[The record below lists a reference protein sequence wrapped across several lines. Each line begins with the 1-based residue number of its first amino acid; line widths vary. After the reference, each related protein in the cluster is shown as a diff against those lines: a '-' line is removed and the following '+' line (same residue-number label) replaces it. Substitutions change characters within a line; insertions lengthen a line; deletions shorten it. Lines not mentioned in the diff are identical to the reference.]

1 MEEINHSRVSCYGP
15 NDYGTYHSIERCKEI
30 LLDGESHQ
38 IETINDAIEIGEIKG
53 VIECVPEA
61 FEDMGLEINHILKRL
76 YGKACSFAHSAL
88 TNNALLDVYES
99 VEWQYIDRFWNLASS
114 TKAYEEINSD
124 ELEELLSRHS
134 LCISNVMSHYGL
146 VQKFDQHIRAVLSKN
161 IDVAV
166 SIIVGNFGAEVRSKE
181 KIYLPPSL
189 TGSDIDEIVLRYFS
203 ETNPN
208 LNYVQVLM
216 NWPSAAAKDYS
227 PSIEVRVKAKR
238 RYEEL
243 SKQLFD
249 ETGSIE
255 YGIEASISGNQIAC
269 KDSYVD
275 GNTLKTFFGEEWL
288 SRYLDY
294 PTIMNNCAYVFDYL
308 DERGLLTCP
317 AHEHDESTLMK
328 TFGMRAKDEYDNN
341 IFFKMRQDLLL
352 EETALYAMLLER
364 NGRRLEDANEWTY
377 NVYFA
382 KELGIGGFSI
392 SLPATGCSWLDKC
405 KAMGPELERALK
417 GYSLYSKMYVI
428 DPDYFRFENFK
439 LFSEFQSLYK
449 NKYVIKGDRYD
460 EVAKPLFWDQSLLTF
475 TSRIKSSEDNLWDLL
490 HNHSVNVDD
499 YDGDCR
505 SAIESLINKGFLA
518 ESEKDERLLP
528 SNKANYLKIIWDSS
542 ACPLWR
548 CSKAII
554 DEVHDLVKQG
564 YLKYSSALFS
574 PDEASY
580 LNYMFNNAIHSNALA
595 LRNSY
600 DHGNSPIDDPN
611 SSQFARDYYLFL
623 MLLIE
628 ITIKISEE
636 LIRYTDHGGDLEFID
651 WPMYGE
657 HLAGV
662 TANGK
667 TSLQKP
673 LCEAKRRF

>member
-1 MEEINHSRVSCYGP
+1 M
-15 NDYGTYHSIERCKEI
+15 
-30 LLDGESHQ
+30 DGESHP
-38 IETINDAIEIGEIKG
+38 IETINDAIEIGEIKE
-53 VIECVPEA
+53 VIGCVPEA
-61 FEDMGLEINHILKRL
+61 FDDMSLEINHILKRL

-114 TKAYEEINSD
+114 TKAYEKINSD

-146 VQKFDQHIRAVLSKN
+146 VQKFDQHIRAVLSKK
-161 IDVAV
+161 IDAAV

-181 KIYLPPSL
+181 MIYLPPSL
-189 TGSDIDEIVLRYFS
+189 TGSDIDEIVLRYLS

-227 PSIEVRVKAKR
+227 PSIEVRIKAKR

-288 SRYLDY
+288 SRYLDH

-341 IFFKMRQDLLL
+341 IFFKMRQDFLL
-352 EETALYAMLLER
+352 EETALYAKLLER
-364 NGRRLEDANEWTY
+364 NGRRLEDAIEWTY

-417 GYSLYSKMYVI
+417 AYSLYSKMHVI

-439 LFSEFQSLYK
+439 LFSEFKSLHR
-449 NKYVIKGDRYD
+449 NKYVIRGDRYD
-460 EVAKPLFWDQSLLTF
+460 EAAKPLFWDQSLLAF
-475 TSRIKSSEDNLWDLL
+475 ASRIKSPEDNLWDLL
-490 HNHSVNVDD
+490 HKHVVHVDD
-499 YDGDCR
+499 YDGDYR

-518 ESEKDERLLP
+518 ESDKDGRLLP
-528 SNKANYLKIIWDSS
+528 SKKAHYLKKIWDSS
-542 ACPLWR
+542 AYPLWR
-548 CSKAII
+548 CSKATI
-554 DEVHDLVKQG
+554 DGAHELVKQG
-564 YLKYSSALFS
+564 YLKYSDALFS

-600 DHGNSPIDDPN
+600 DHGNSPVDDPN

-623 MLLIE
+623 TLLIE
-628 ITIKISEE
+628 ITLKISEE
-636 LIRYTDHGGDLEFID
+636 LIRYTGNGGDLELID
-651 WPMYGE
+651 WPMYGK
-657 HLAGV
+657 HLAG
-662 TANGK
+662 
-667 TSLQKP
+667 
-673 LCEAKRRF
+673 CRKR

>member
-15 NDYGTYHSIERCKEI
+15 NDYGTYRSIERCKEI
-30 LLDGESHQ
+30 LMDGESHP
-38 IETINDAIEIGEIKG
+38 IETINDAIEIGEIKE
-53 VIECVPEA
+53 VIGCVPEA
-61 FEDMGLEINHILKRL
+61 FDDMSLEINHILKRL

-114 TKAYEEINSD
+114 TKAYEKVNSD

-161 IDVAV
+161 IDAAV

-189 TGSDIDEIVLRYFS
+189 TGSDIDEIVLRYLS

-227 PSIEVRVKAKR
+227 PSIEVRIKAKR

-288 SRYLDY
+288 SRYLDH

-352 EETALYAMLLER
+352 EETALYAKLLER
-364 NGRRLEDANEWTY
+364 NGRRLEDAIEWTY
-377 NVYFA
+377 NIYLA
-382 KELGIGGFSI
+382 NELGIRGFSI

-417 GYSLYSKMYVI
+417 AYSLYSKMHVI

-439 LFSEFQSLYK
+439 LFSEFQSLHK

-460 EVAKPLFWDQSLLTF
+460 EVAKPLFWDQSLLAF
-475 TSRIKSSEDNLWDLL
+475 SSRIKSSEDNLWDLL

-499 YDGDCR
+499 YDGDYR

-564 YLKYSSALFS
+564 YLKYSKALFS

-600 DHGNSPIDDPN
+600 DHGNSPVDDPN

-623 MLLIE
+623 TLLIE
-628 ITIKISEE
+628 ITLKISEE
-636 LIRYTDHGGDLEFID
+636 LIRYTGNGGDLELID

-657 HLAGV
+657 HLAG
-662 TANGK
+662 
-667 TSLQKP
+667 
-673 LCEAKRRF
+673 CRKR